1 MASEAEEIAW
11 SSAHARQMVF
21 DLNQILAALVEE
33 GCDVI
38 VEVENRY
45 ANAAGYKSTKT
56 PHISLRVL
64 KEVE

>member
-1 MASEAEEIAW
+1 MTTDAEMITCRA
-11 SSAHARQMVF
+11 AIARQMVL
-21 DLNQILAALVEE
+21 DLNEALALLVAE